1 MHIYIYIETKTQNTL
16 SESAVSNNNMNADL
30 FNKCNI
36 MQIWLYSHV
45 YMQYI
50 VIIWQFYMQCLN
62 YFLLHSSHNGTY
74 DPY

>member
-62 YFLLHSSHNGTY
+62 YFLLLSSQNGTY
-74 DPY
+74 GLY